1 MDFWGRPGRKFGP
14 PEPVGIRGVHH
25 TVRPQRDHVPRHP
38 TRLRHGNHDNW
49 HRDVI
54 GCLED
59 PRQGVQVLVEKFCP
73 LDGCGVCF
81 LFRGF

>member
-54 GCLED
+54 GSLED

-73 LDGCGVCF
+73 LDGC
-81 LFRGF
+81 